1 MVAANIFGGGYMKFF
16 RTNKMSCIFVL
27 LLALLCLFGG
37 LAWKHFSLPSS
48 KASNIP
54 LVRTQVIHIN
64 CQTQQYQYS
73 GVVQSP
79 VESKL
84 AFQASGRII
93 KRNVEVGSHVRAGE
107 VLMQIDPSDAQQTI
121 ESIVAQLESAQSQY
135 KLAKDNLNRYQQL
148 YQQGAV
154 SKAEMD
160 SIQNSYNS
168 AEALLHQLNAQYTLC
183 QNQLKYTSLCADRDG
198 VITSVDAEVGQVIMS
213 TATAQP
219 VITLAEN
226 RDLEVEIAVPEN
238 RIEAVSKAKQ
248 IKADFWALPNITL
261 NGKIREVAP
270 AADPVAKTFKVRITL
285 VNPPPEI
292 KLGMTSTVTIDGI
305 DSEQTGILLPISA
318 IYQTGKT
325 PQVWVVNNGT
335 VKLRNITINNFDND
349 QVEIMSGLRE
359 GEMVVTAGVHKLIE
373 GQKVRAEAEPS
384 QE

>member
-1 MVAANIFGGGYMKFF
+1 MKFF